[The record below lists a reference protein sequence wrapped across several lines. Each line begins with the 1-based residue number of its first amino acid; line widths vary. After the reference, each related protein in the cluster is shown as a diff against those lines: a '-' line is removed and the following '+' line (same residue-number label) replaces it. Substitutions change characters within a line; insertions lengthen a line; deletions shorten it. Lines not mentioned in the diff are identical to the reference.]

1 MTGCPLSG
9 RHHHSLQ
16 PASPRDALF
25 RNEINSSMT
34 DSIIS
39 TSAIPAHGHLAG
51 GNATSDHSLRNVAII
66 AHVDHGK
73 TTLVDGLLKQSN
85 IFRDPNSAGELIMDS
100 NDLERERG
108 ITILAKNTAIFYE
121 GVKINIID
129 TPGHADFGGEV
140 ERVLNMADGCL
151 LLVDAVEGPMPQTRT
166 VLQRALGL
174 GLKPIVVVNKVD
186 RPSSRPEDVLS
197 LTQDL
202 FLDLATDSDQ
212 LDFPVLYAIAREG
225 RAGNSADDLQDD
237 LRPLLDA
244 ILAKIPAPVTDRN
257 APASLLIASLDYDNH
272 LGRIAI
278 GRVHSGT
285 IAMGDQMVQVG
296 AGGLEAKQRVTSLST
311 FDGLHR
317 RDIES
322 AVAGDIVAIG
332 GFSEARIGATLTD
345 PNAPHALDAIDI
357 EEPTLKLSFGVN
369 TSPFAGREA
378 KFSTSRQLRE
388 RLYREL
394 ETNLSLRVE
403 PTEQADVF
411 AVSGRGEL
419 HLSILIETM
428 RREGYEF
435 QVSRPE
441 AITKM
446 INGEVHEPVEHL
458 VIDTTEPFVGVV
470 SDLVGG
476 RRARMVD
483 MVNDGRGSVRLEFAI
498 PTRGLIGLR
507 NAFLTA
513 TKGNG
518 VMASRL
524 IGFEPWL
531 GPIVSNRTGALVAS
545 ETGVALAHGIA
556 NAQER
561 GITFV
566 APQTE
571 VYLGMIVGQQP
582 RQDDLVV
589 NICRAKKLTN
599 IRSSTSDIAI
609 KLTPP
614 VLLSLEQA
622 LDFLADDELLEVT
635 PSAFRLRKRQLS
647 ADDRAKDRKRS
658 QLAAAR

>member
-1 MTGCPLSG
+1 V
-9 RHHHSLQ
+9 H
-16 PASPRDALF
+16 A
-25 RNEINSSMT
+25 T
-34 DSIIS
+34 DSPVAES
-39 TSAIPAHGHLAG
+39 EQTLQEH
-51 GNATSDHSLRNVAII
+51 LRNIAII

-85 IFRDPNSAGELIMDS
+85 VFRDPDAAGELILDA

-108 ITILAKNTAIFYE
+108 ITILAKNTAITYH

-166 VLQRALGL
+166 VLQRALAMGL
-174 GLKPIVVVNKVD
+174 RPIVVVNKID
-186 RPSSRPEDVLS
+186 RAAARPEEVVS

-202 FLDLATDSDQ
+202 FLDLATDADQ
-212 LDFPVLYAIAREG
+212 LDFPVLYTIAREG
-225 RAGNSADDLQDD
+225 RAGHTPEELAPD
-237 LRPLLDA
+237 LRPLLEA
-244 ILAKIPAPVTDRN
+244 ILREIPAPAADPE
-257 APASLLIASLDYDNH
+257 APCQLLIASLDYDNH
-272 LGRIAI
+272 RGRIAI
-278 GRVHSGT
+278 GRVHRGRIRAGDWLVH
-285 IAMGDQMVQVG
+285 IAPDG
-296 AGGLEAKQRVTSLST
+296 AQTRQRVTALST
-311 FDGLHR
+311 FDGLSR
-317 RDIES
+317 REVDQAI
-322 AVAGDIVAIG
+322 AGDIVAIA
-332 GFSEARIGATLTD
+332 GFAEAKIGATLAD
-345 PNAPHALDAIDI
+345 PDAPDALAPIDV
-357 EEPTLKLSFGVN
+357 EEPTLKLTFGVN
-369 TSPFAGREA
+369 TSPFAGRDA

-403 PTEQADVF
+403 PTDQPDVF

-441 AITKM
+441 VITKV
-446 INGEVHEPVEHL
+446 IDGQTREPVEHL

-470 SDLVGG
+470 TDLVGG

-483 MVNDGRGSVRLEFAI
+483 MVNDGRGGVRLEFAI

-524 IGFEPWL
+524 IGFEPWQ
-531 GPIVSNRTGALVAS
+531 GAIASNRTGALVAS
-545 ETGVALAHGIA
+545 EAGVALAHGIA

-561 GITFV
+561 GLTFIE
-566 APQTE
+566 PQTE
-571 VYLGMIVGQQP
+571 VYEGMIVGQQP
-582 RQDDLVV
+582 RQGDLVV
-589 NICRAKKLTN
+589 NVCRAKKLTN
-599 IRSSTSDIAI
+599 IRSSTSDIAV

-614 VLLSLEQA
+614 VILSLEQA

-635 PSAFRLRKRQLS
+635 PKAFRLRKRLLS
-647 ADDRAKDRKRS
+647 ADDRAKERKRT
-658 QLAAAR
+658 QMAAQRN

>member
-1 MTGCPLSG
+1 MPT
-9 RHHHSLQ
+9 Q
-16 PASPRDALF
+16 PIFTFSKDERL
-25 RNEINSSMT
+25 M
-34 DSIIS
+34 
-39 TSAIPAHGHLAG
+39 
-51 GNATSDHSLRNVAII
+51 GNATLASNLRNVAII

-85 IFRDPNSAGELIMDS
+85 VFRDPDAAGELIMDA

-166 VLQRALGL
+166 VLQRALEIGL
-174 GLKPIVVVNKVD
+174 RPIVVVNKID
-186 RPSSRPEDVLS
+186 RPAQRAGEVVE

-202 FLDLATDSDQ
+202 FLDLASDAEQ
-212 LDFPVLYAIAREG
+212 LEFPVVYTIAREG
-225 RAGNSADDLQDD
+225 RAGFAPGDMQDD
-237 LRPLLDA
+237 LRPLLDT
-244 ILAKIPAPVTDRN
+244 ILSAIPAPAVDVD
-257 APASLLIASLDYDNH
+257 APVQLLIASLDYDTH
-272 LGRIAI
+272 RGRVAI
-278 GRVHSGT
+278 GRIHRGT
-285 IAMGDQMVQVG
+285 IHAGDSLLQIDADGTQQRQRISTLETF
-296 AGGLEAKQRVTSLST
+296 AGLKRREIEEA
-311 FDGLHR
+311 G
-317 RDIES
+317 
-322 AVAGDIVAIG
+322 AGDIVAIC
-332 GFSEARIGATLTD
+332 GFADAKIGATLTD
-345 PNAPHALDAIDI
+345 PTAPDALAPIAI

-369 TSPFAGREA
+369 TSPYAGREA

-388 RLYREL
+388 RLFREL

-403 PTEQADVF
+403 TTEQADVF
-411 AVSGRGEL
+411 SVSGRGEL

-441 AITKM
+441 AITREIDGKTY
-446 INGEVHEPVEHL
+446 EPIEHL
-458 VIDTTEPFVGVV
+458 QIDTAEPFVGTVTE
-470 SDLVGG
+470 LVGG
-476 RRARMVD
+476 RRAQMLN
-483 MVNDGRGSVRLEFAI
+483 MVNDGRGHVRLEFAI

-524 IGFEPWL
+524 IGFEPFY
-531 GPIVSNRTGALVAS
+531 GPIDSQRTGALVAS
-545 ETGVALAHGIA
+545 ETGISLANGIA

-561 GITFV
+561 GVIFID
-566 APQTE
+566 PQTE
-571 VYLGMIVGQQP
+571 VYEGMIVGQQP
-582 RQDDLVV
+582 RQGDLVV
-589 NICRAKKLTN
+589 NVCRAKKLSN
-599 IRSSTSDIAI
+599 VRSSTSDIAV

-614 VLLSLEQA
+614 VILSLEQS

-635 PSAFRLRKRQLS
+635 PRSYRLRKRLLS
-647 ADDRAKDRKRS
+647 QDERAKERKRS
-658 QLAAAR
+658 AVAAGQTH